1 MLSSSRLKTG
11 RIINL
16 AVCTVNQ
23 WALDFTG
30 NKERILKTC
39 RDAYEKGSKI
49 RLGPELE
56 IPGYNCLDH
65 FHELDTELHSWE
77 ILKEIVDESIKMPDL
92 LIITGMPIRYRLG
105 LYNCMVSLANG
116 RLIFV
121 YPKTVLAND
130 DIYREGRWFVS
141 WVHKNKIVD
150 LKLNPDFGF
159 SQETVPFGNG
169 FIESK
174 DGVKI
179 GFEMCEE
186 MWTARSP
193 SNDLA
198 LQGVEIICNSSGSHH
213 VLGKSY
219 KRIKQLVLGITS
231 KLGGVY
237 MYSNHRG
244 MDGER
249 VYFDGMSSIAQ
260 NNDLYAHIPQFDL
273 EDTCTKNCLLNL
285 DKTTVYRGNIAS
297 TCQESSR
304 SGDMPI
310 VNFDAILLNSNTI
323 NQQLSLPIEVKPL
336 SDVEELCHAPAA
348 WMWHYLRRS
357 KQSGFFLPLSG
368 GQDSSSVA
376 LMVRLMCEK
385 ICEAVR
391 LNPDSNDPAYF
402 LEGKKVNSD
411 PSLLCKQILFTCYM
425 GSKNSSQM
433 TRDLAAGLAKDIN
446 ANHSNIVIDSIV
458 DSCLQ
463 TLNFTPQYESPDKR
477 EGIALQNLQAR
488 TRMLLSYLHAQT
500 DLITQ
505 GRTGNL
511 LVLGASNVDE
521 SLVGYVTKYDCSSAD
536 LNPIG
541 AISKHD
547 LRKFLQYVNSTHK
560 FVHLQGIIDSVPTA
574 ELRPLKNGQIVQTD
588 EEDIGLTYNELSE
601 FGKLRKPEN
610 LGPVGIFKNLLN
622 FWNEK
627 YNNEQIAQK
636 VEIFFRRYTIN
647 RHKATIA
654 TPAYHANTYSND
666 DHRNDHRPFLYP
678 DFTHQFN
685 KIREFVKEL
694 NIKK

>member
-16 AVCTVNQ
+16 AVCTGFGVC
-23 WALDFTG
+23 ALPFSVS
-30 NKERILKTC
+30 ITC

-159 SQETVPFGNG
+159 FQETVPFGNG

-273 EDTCTKNCLLNL
+273 EDTCTKNCLLDL

-323 NQQLSLPIEVKPL
+323 NQLSLPIEVKPL

-402 LEGKKVNSD
+402 LEGEKVNSD

-425 GSKNSSQM
+425 GSRNSSQM

-463 TLNFTPQYESPDKR
+463 TLNFTPQYEA
-477 EGIALQNLQAR
+477 G
-488 TRMLLSYLHAQT
+488 
-500 DLITQ
+500 
-505 GRTGNL
+505 TGNL

-560 FVHLQGIIDSVPTA
+560 FVHLQGLVI
-574 ELRPLKNGQIVQTD
+574 KN
-588 EEDIGLTYNELSE
+588 Y
-601 FGKLRKPEN
+601 
-610 LGPVGIFKNLLN
+610 
-622 FWNEK
+622 
-627 YNNEQIAQK
+627 
-636 VEIFFRRYTIN
+636 
-647 RHKATIA
+647 
-654 TPAYHANTYSND
+654 
-666 DHRNDHRPFLYP
+666 
-678 DFTHQFN
+678 
-685 KIREFVKEL
+685 
-694 NIKK
+694 

>member
-1 MLSSSRLKTG
+1 MLSSSRTKTG

-65 FHELDTELHSWE
+65 FHELDTEIHSWE
-77 ILKEIVDESIKMPDL
+77 VLKEIVDESIKMPDL
-92 LIITGMPIRYRLG
+92 LIVTGMPIRYRLG
-105 LYNCMVSLANG
+105 VYNCMVSLANG

-130 DIYREGRWFVS
+130 DIYREARWFVS

-150 LKLNPDFGF
+150 FKLNPDYGF
-159 SQETVPFGNG
+159 SQESVPFGNG

-198 LQGVEIICNSSGSHH
+198 LQGVDIICNSSGSHH

-219 KRIKQLVLGITS
+219 RRIKQLVLGITS
-231 KLGGVY
+231 KLGGIY

-310 VNFDAILLNSNTI
+310 VNFDAILLNSNTR

-385 ICEAVR
+385 ISEAVR

-411 PSLLCKQILFTCYM
+411 PSLLCKRILFTCYM
-425 GSKNSSQM
+425 CSKNSSQM
-433 TRDLAAGLAKDIN
+433 TKDLADGLAKDIN
-446 ANHSNIVIDSIV
+446 ANHSNIIIDSIV
-458 DSCLQ
+458 DSCLE

-488 TRMLLSYLHAQT
+488 TRMLLAYLHAQT
-500 DLITQ
+500 ALITQ
-505 GRTGNL
+505 GH
-511 LVLGASNVDE
+511 
-521 SLVGYVTKYDCSSAD
+521 CSSAD

-560 FVHLQGIIDSVPTA
+560 FVHLQGIIDSIPTA

-601 FGKLRKPEN
+601 FGKLRKPEC
-610 LGPVGIFKNLLN
+610 LGPVGIFKNLLH

-627 YNNEQIAQK
+627 YNYETIAQK
-636 VEIFFRRYTIN
+636 VEIFFKRYTIN

-678 DFTHQFN
+678 DFSHQFN

-694 NIKK
+694 NFRK